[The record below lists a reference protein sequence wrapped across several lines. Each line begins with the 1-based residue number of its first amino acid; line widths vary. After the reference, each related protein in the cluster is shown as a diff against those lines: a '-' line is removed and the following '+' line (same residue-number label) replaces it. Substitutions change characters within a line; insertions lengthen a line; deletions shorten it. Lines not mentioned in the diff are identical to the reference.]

1 MSKIEYL
8 VVEVCHFDATLKN
21 AVHGLLA
28 ALLLAIRRR
37 AAVVPQ
43 EVHQL
48 VDVRRC
54 CERTGHD
61 LKNRSTSV
69 DAE

>member
-1 MSKIEYL
+1 MSKLEYL
-8 VVEVCHFDATLKN
+8 VVEVCHFDSTLKI

-28 ALLLAIRRR
+28 ALLLAIWRR

-54 CERTGHD
+54 
-61 LKNRSTSV
+61 
-69 DAE
+69 

>member
-1 MSKIEYL
+1 MNILEDLLSQARRHDAVLTMYL
-8 VVEVCHFDATLKN
+8 
-21 AVHGLLA
+21 HGLLA
-28 ALLLAIRRR
+28 LCSPAIDRR

-54 CERTGHD
+54 
-61 LKNRSTSV
+61 
-69 DAE
+69 

>member
-1 MSKIEYL
+1 MSKLEYL
-8 VVEVCHFDATLKN
+8 VVEVCHFDATLKI

-28 ALLLAIRRR
+28 GLLLAIRRR

-54 CERTGHD
+54 CARPGHD
-61 LKNRSTSV
+61 LENRSTSSG
-69 DAE
+69 AE